1 MDSDTR
7 PEPTLKDIAREAAV
21 SVAAV
26 SKVLN
31 NRPGVGIEA
40 RERVLGTAQRLGYRG
55 RGGKADAQDHGLTR
69 AVAVTLDSYV
79 VNDAFYGAILSGL
92 VAAGPEAGIEIT
104 IAVLPEASPGA
115 LRALFPDGPPEALLL
130 VGIDRPDLIDE
141 VVGFRCPAVIVNGM
155 DRTMRLSSVSPDYH
169 FGAWLATRHLLELG
183 HRDILHVTHPFRES
197 IRRRM
202 DGFRNAL
209 EESGI
214 AFDANR
220 HILDLGSTGA
230 MTMAA
235 GQQILDHIDARG
247 SIPDAL
253 FCVSDI
259 VALGAIQALKMRGLS
274 VPSDVSVAGFD
285 GLPVGAHATPT
296 LTSMETDREDLAR
309 IAIQQLTERAEYP
322 NRGITRVT
330 VGVSLKLRQSTGS
343 GRKASKDG

>member
-1 MDSDTR
+1 MDSETR
-7 PEPTLKDIAREAAV
+7 PDPTLKDIAREAEV

-31 NRPGVGIEA
+31 NRPGVGVEA
-40 RERVLGTAQRLGYRG
+40 RERILDTARRLGYRG

-79 VNDAFYGAILSGL
+79 VNDAFYGVILSGL
-92 VAAGPEAGIEIT
+92 VSAGADAGIEIT
-104 IAVLPEASPGA
+104 VAVIPEASATAIGS
-115 LRALFPDGPPEALLL
+115 LFPDGPPEALLL
-130 VGIDRPDLIDE
+130 VGIDHPDLIDA
-141 VVGFRCPAVIVNGM
+141 VVGFHCPAVIVNGM

-169 FGAWLATRHLLELG
+169 FGAWLATRHLLDLG

-214 AFDANR
+214 EFDAER
-220 HILDLGSTGA
+220 HILDLGSTDA

-235 GQQILDHIDARG
+235 GQEILKHIDARG
-247 SIPDAL
+247 SMPDAL

-259 VALGAIQALKMRGLS
+259 VALGAIQALRTRGLS
-274 VPSDVSVAGFD
+274 VPSDVSVSGFD

-309 IAIQQLTERAEYP
+309 IAIRQLTERAAHP
-322 NRGITRVT
+322 DRGITRVT
-330 VGVSLKLRQSTGS
+330 VGVALKTRQSTGPNS
-343 GRKASKDG
+343 RHD